1 MRCGLGTGSLGGR
14 GVDGQTDVV
23 TRAGLEAAV

>member
-1 MRCGLGTGSLGGR
+1 MRYGLGIGSLGGR

-23 TRAGLEAAV
+23 AGSVLVPSM